1 MILLYCGNRR
11 GIIVLWYYCTGTFK
25 ITSILSNLLTLSNQI
40 CLSLSLMA
48 ELCVS
53 YMYRLVVCEFNIVE
67 TVFFIINI

>member
-1 MILLYCGNRR
+1 M
-11 GIIVLWYYCTGTFK
+11 
-25 ITSILSNLLTLSNQI
+25 LTLSNKI

-48 ELCVS
+48 DLCVS